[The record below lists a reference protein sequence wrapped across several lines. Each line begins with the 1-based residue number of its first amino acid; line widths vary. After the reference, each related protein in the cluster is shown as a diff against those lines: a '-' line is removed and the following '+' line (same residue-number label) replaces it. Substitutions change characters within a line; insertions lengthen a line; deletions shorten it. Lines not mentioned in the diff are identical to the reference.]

1 MIYSA
6 PAEII
11 NENNTGRSIDSIL
24 DVPPLPPKN
33 FSLWDAVTQTFQVL
47 RKERPQSLVYPEVRD
62 NRRR

>member
-6 PAEII
+6 PAEKI
-11 NENNTGRSIDSIL
+11 NGNDTGRSIDSIL